1 MYNKSRGGVRMDK
14 QLKIMLD
21 QATLDQLQD
30 KARTDGHT
38 VSWILRQA
46 IEGYLA
52 GWFDPRN
59 NEKPAK
65 RKGGKLAA

>member
-1 MYNKSRGGVRMDK
+1 MYKSRGGKRMDK
-14 QLKIMLD
+14 QLKIMID

-30 KARTDGHT
+30 KAHADGHT

-59 NEKPAK
+59 IDKPTK
-65 RKGGKLAA
+65 RKGDKQAT